1 METTGGP
8 VGYNRDVN
16 PSSPTLRP
24 QETKEHRSVAA
35 VRRAWYV
42 ASESGELRS
51 QPLARTILG
60 EPLVLFRDG
69 QGVARALLD
78 RCAHRNVPLSMGEV
92 ASGQLQC
99 GYHGWRFDGAGICRH
114 VPGLCGESEGP
125 ARRVPSFPCVEAQG
139 YVWVWMD
146 LEHAPGSEPWAL
158 PTLDGR
164 YTRVRKTVTFPGSV
178 HATLEN
184 ALDVP
189 HTAFLH
195 RGYFRGS
202 GTSHELDV
210 VVRRYGDRVE
220 AQYIG
225 EPRPSGLA
233 GLLLAPG
240 GGIVEHY
247 DRFFLPSVGQVE
259 YRLGEK
265 SHFLVTSICTPVT
278 DFETRVY
285 AEVAFRLPF
294 PGWLVRPFIQPIAL
308 RIFEQD
314 RVMLQAQT
322 ERIERFGGEQF
333 VSTEIDVLGGAI
345 WRLLRA
351 AERGETQSLEEPE
364 ERRLKL
370 RT

>member
-1 METTGGP
+1 MRYKQAVT
-8 VGYNRDVN
+8 
-16 PSSPTLRP
+16 SSEPTLRP
-24 QETKEHRSVAA
+24 QDTKDHRSVAA

-42 ASESGELRS
+42 ACESSTLRGK
-51 QPLARTILG
+51 PLSVVVLG
-60 EPLVLFRDG
+60 QPLVLFRG
-69 QGVARALLD
+69 SNATAHALLD
-78 RCAHRNVPLSMGEV
+78 RCAHRNVPLSLGEV
-92 ASGQLQC
+92 VSGQLQC
-99 GYHGWRFDGAGICRH
+99 GYHGWRYDGSGICRH

-125 ARRVPSFPCVEAQG
+125 ARRVLGFPCLEKDG

-146 LEHAPGSEPWAL
+146 PESEADSEPWGL
-158 PTLDGR
+158 PELGPG

-195 RGYFRGS
+195 RGYFRGA
-202 GTSHELDV
+202 GESHELEV
-210 VVRRYGDRVE
+210 VVRRSSDGVE
-220 AQYIG
+220 AEYIG

-233 GLLLAPG
+233 GMLLAPG
-240 GGIVEHY
+240 GGVVEHF

-259 YRLGEK
+259 YRLGSR
-265 SHFLVTSICTPVT
+265 SHFLVTSICTPVS

-285 AEVAFRLPF
+285 AEVAFRLPL
-294 PGWLVRPFIQPIAL
+294 PGWLVRPFIQPLAM

-314 RVMLQAQT
+314 RVMLRAQT
-322 ERIERFGGEQF
+322 EAIERFGGEQF

-345 WRLLRA
+345 WRLMRA
-351 AERGETQSLEEPE
+351 AERGEAPGADEPE
-364 ERRLKL
+364 ERRLKI

>member
-1 METTGGP
+1 MASIE
-8 VGYNRDVN
+8 
-16 PSSPTLRP
+16 PTLRP
-24 QETKEHRSVAA
+24 QETKDHRSVAA

-42 ASESGELRS
+42 AAESRELGDK
-51 QPLARTILG
+51 PLAATLLG
-60 EPLVLFRDG
+60 QPLVLFRDG
-69 QGVARALLD
+69 GRQASALLD
-78 RCAHRNVPLSMGEV
+78 RCAHRNVPLSLGEV
-92 ASGQLQC
+92 TSGQLQC
-99 GYHGWRFDGAGICRH
+99 GYHGWRYDGSGICRH
-114 VPGLCGESEGP
+114 IPGLCGESEGP
-125 ARRVPSFPCVEAQG
+125 ARRVPSFPCKESQG

-146 LEHAPGSEPWAL
+146 PDVEPDVEPWSL
-158 PTLDGR
+158 PELSPR
-164 YTRVRKTVTFPGSV
+164 YTRVRKTVMFPGSV

-195 RGYFRGS
+195 KGYFRGS
-202 GTSHELDV
+202 GASHELEV

-259 YRLGEK
+259 YRLGER

-294 PGWLVRPFIQPIAL
+294 PGWLVRPFIQPLAL

-322 ERIERFGGEQF
+322 EHIERFGGEQF

-351 AERGETQSLEEPE
+351 AERGEVQESDELE